1 MSPVFSKSGSKPP
14 TWSPTARWA
23 GARSSR
29 LPWAPSRATPRQTRS
44 AKTTCLATKAIASP
58 TPSRTPR
65 ATANTFQNSPSC
77 CQASEHRSGS
87 SPEPTTRWCPG
98 PMPSSSM
105 SDSPTPRS
113 ISLLAQAISAGKKNP
128 LNTPRCLPVGGSEP
142 KRRRKAKSTNERTGS
157 VNVTTTDILT
167 DMVLVESEKTGTIHA
182 PVERVDI
189 ADWLLHLPD
198 AEYQRCA
205 PPDHIAAATT
215 TTDDGRPMS
224 INVEVIG
231 GTLMVQ
237 HYVAEVHEP
246 HHCRMVSLS
255 DVQTPAGWTKI
266 QVIWDLSVTALD
278 SGSCRYTNQVLSYPT
293 SAFLETLEAAGISFE
308 DAVADRQAASDD
320 HNRRETALYAQSLE
334 RKALRFAV
342 LWQS

>member
-1 MSPVFSKSGSKPP
+1 MFH
-14 TWSPTARWA
+14 A
-23 GARSSR
+23 GADDQVVPASNAEFLHER
-29 LPWAPSRATPRQTRS
+29 L
-44 AKTTCLATKAIASP
+44 
-58 TPSRTPR
+58 
-65 ATANTFQNSPSC
+65 ANAQVDLI
-77 CQASEHRSGS
+77 
-87 SPEPTTRWCPG
+87 PG
-98 PMPSSSM
+98 
-105 SDSPTPRS
+105 
-113 ISLLAQAISAGKKNP
+113 AGHFCWEENP
-128 LNTPRCLPVGGSEP
+128 LNTLRCSPAGGSEP

-167 DMVLVESEKTGTIHA
+167 DMVLVESEKTATIHA
-182 PVERVDI
+182 PFELVDI

-205 PPDHIAAATT
+205 PPDHIAAGTT

-231 GTLMVQ
+231 GSLMVQ

-278 SGSCRYTNQVLSYPT
+278 SASCRYTNQVLSHPT
-293 SAFLETLEAAGISFE
+293 PAFLETLKVAGISFE

-320 HNRRETALYAQSLE
+320 HNRRATALYAQSLE
-334 RKALRFAV
+334 RKALARN
-342 LWQS
+342 

>member
-1 MSPVFSKSGSKPP
+1 M
-14 TWSPTARWA
+14 TA
-23 GARSSR
+23 
-29 LPWAPSRATPRQTRS
+29 
-44 AKTTCLATKAIASP
+44 
-58 TPSRTPR
+58 
-65 ATANTFQNSPSC
+65 
-77 CQASEHRSGS
+77 
-87 SPEPTTRWCPG
+87 
-98 PMPSSSM
+98 
-105 SDSPTPRS
+105 
-113 ISLLAQAISAGKKNP
+113 
-128 LNTPRCLPVGGSEP
+128 
-142 KRRRKAKSTNERTGS
+142 
-157 VNVTTTDILT
+157 TDILT
-167 DMVLVESEKTGTIHA
+167 DMVLVESEKTATIHA

-205 PPDHIAAATT
+205 PPDHIAAGTT

-237 HYVAEVHEP
+237 HYVADVHEP

-278 SGSCRYTNQVLSYPT
+278 SASCRYTNLVLSHATP
-293 SAFLETLEAAGISFE
+293 AFLETLKVAGISFE

-334 RKALRFAV
+334 RKALTRNY
-342 LWQS
+342 

>member
-1 MSPVFSKSGSKPP
+1 M
-14 TWSPTARWA
+14 
-23 GARSSR
+23 
-29 LPWAPSRATPRQTRS
+29 
-44 AKTTCLATKAIASP
+44 
-58 TPSRTPR
+58 
-65 ATANTFQNSPSC
+65 
-77 CQASEHRSGS
+77 
-87 SPEPTTRWCPG
+87 
-98 PMPSSSM
+98 
-105 SDSPTPRS
+105 
-113 ISLLAQAISAGKKNP
+113 
-128 LNTPRCLPVGGSEP
+128 
-142 KRRRKAKSTNERTGS
+142 
-157 VNVTTTDILT
+157 TTTDILT
-167 DMVLVESEKTGTIHA
+167 DKVLVESEKTATIHA

-205 PPDHIAAATT
+205 PPDHIAAGTT

-278 SGSCRYTNQVLSYPT
+278 SASCRYTNQVFSYPT
-293 SAFLETLEAAGISFE
+293 SAFLETLKVAGISFE

-334 RKALRFAV
+334 RKALARN
-342 LWQS
+342 